1 MIYNCDSHVGKV
13 RKNNEDYC
21 MGEVIQTEEG
31 SIGIFAL
38 ADGMG
43 GHKKGE
49 VASKIAVE
57 SIIQF
62 LKENICKDSR
72 IKMDYLDDVIKQGY
86 NYANKEIYFKSLED
100 ESFEGMGT
108 TLVVA
113 VIYKKQAVIA
123 NVGDS
128 RCYLLHDDEFRK
140 IKMEI
145 SDYQIKDMIEDSITI
160 GDLKVV
166 KKIYENGDV
175 KYISKIAEKITVRD
189 NMIVLFAIKL
199 EDKANLIFACSK
211 NIKNI
216 SMNNLLK
223 DSITL
228 IDGRGG
234 GSNFLAQGG
243 GKNSSNLEGTMEYAL
258 RKINTL

>member
-140 IKMEI
+140 ITRDHSVVEELINANLITEEEAKTHPRRN
-145 SDYQIKDMIEDSITI
+145 QITRAMGVEEMILVDIFRENI
-160 GDLKVV
+160 
-166 KKIYENGDV
+166 ENGDMLV
-175 KYISKIAEKITVRD
+175 LATDGLTGCVDDQRIKDIISQDTDIRILSQELINEAND
-189 NMIVLFAIKL
+189 NSGK
-199 EDKANLIFACSK
+199 D
-211 NIKNI
+211 NI
-216 SMNNLLK
+216 SVILCK
-223 DSITL
+223 
-228 IDGRGG
+228 ID
-234 GSNFLAQGG
+234 
-243 GKNSSNLEGTMEYAL
+243 
-258 RKINTL
+258 